1 MEQEDIEEYRKCHD
15 ATQKLLTLLFTVTPG
30 PRLGIITSM
39 MLLITVAETVDA
51 SKKDTLQSLKALW
64 DVYDKQKSDMGTLQ

>member
-30 PRLGIITSM
+30 PRLGMITSM
-39 MLLITVAETVDA
+39 MLLITVAETLDA
-51 SKKDTLQSLKALW
+51 PKKDTLQALKSLW
-64 DVYDKQKSDMGTLQ
+64 DVYDNQKSDMGRLQ